1 MTIQI
6 NEKLLIMLVTTEWH
20 NMGSKD
26 LGPGWETVASSGK
39 LESANCR
46 LVEAIY

>member
-6 NEKLLIMLVTTEWH
+6 NEKLLIMLVTTKWH

-26 LGPGWETVASSGK
+26 LGPGQERVVFSGK

-46 LVEAIY
+46 LLESIY